1 MARKST
7 TVRSLELLRKDG
19 WYAEVT
25 ERYNSFT
32 CRRHDLFGF
41 ADIIALKDDERPM
54 LIQTTTGSN
63 LAARRT
69 KIMESPLFPLVYG
82 SFDIV
87 LHGWRK
93 LKVKRGGKDARWKP
107 KIEMIGSK

>member
-1 MARKST
+1 MTGKSP

-25 ERYNSFT
+25 EHYNSFT
-32 CRRHDLFGF
+32 HRRHDLFGF
-41 ADIIALKDDERPM
+41 SDIIALKDGERPM
-54 LIQTTTGSN
+54 LIQTTSGSN

-69 KIMESPLFPLVYG
+69 KILESPLFPLVYG
-82 SFDIV
+82 SFDIA

-93 LKVKRGGKDARWKP
+93 LKVKRGGKAMRWEP
-107 KIEMIGSK
+107 KVEMIGSK